1 MDCEKIYSLIVSEAK
16 AFFEKAGF
24 SKAVLGLSGG
34 IDSALVS
41 FVLVDALGKENVTC
55 LLMPDNNKSSLQ
67 DHKNVTCLLMP
78 DNNKSSLQD
87 HKDALNLVK
96 QLGMAFYEIP
106 LDNAV
111 SAVEN
116 SLKWKQSRIAK
127 MNIGARLR
135 MVFLYNFA
143 NSLDALVVGTG
154 NKSELLLGY
163 FTKHGDGAS
172 DFFPLQNLFKTD
184 VFKLA
189 EHRGLPKKL
198 IDKKPSAGLVPN
210 QTDEGELGA
219 KYGQIDLFL
228 KEFEKGAGEKEL
240 KQAFPA
246 ELVDSLIKRI
256 NANKHKR

>member
-41 FVLVDALGKENVTC
+41 FVLVDALGKE
-55 LLMPDNNKSSLQ
+55 
-67 DHKNVTCLLMP
+67 NVTCLLMP